1 MVMSILKWKL
11 NYFIVFVLIFIVE
24 IFIALYIHDSFIRP
38 YFGDFLVVIMIYC
51 FVLSFINYSKY
62 KVAIFVLL
70 FAYCI
75 ELAQCFNVLLILG
88 LENSSLAKV
97 VLGNSFAIEDLALYT
112 LGFGGIVLVEF
123 LIDSN
128 KTLSH

>member
-1 MVMSILKWKL
+1 MSRLKFKL
-11 NYFIVFVLIFIVE
+11 NYFIVFVLIFIIEV
-24 IFIALYIHDSFIRP
+24 FIALYLHDSFIRP
-38 YFGDFLVVIMIYC
+38 YFGDFLVVIMIYS
-51 FVLSFINYSKY
+51 FIMSFINYSKY
-62 KVAIFVLL
+62 KVALFVLL

-75 ELAQCFNVLLILG
+75 EFAQYFNMLQLLR

-97 VLGNSFAIEDLALYT
+97 VLGNSFAIEDLVLYT

-123 LIDSN
+123 LLDSN

>member
-1 MVMSILKWKL
+1 MSILKWKL
-11 NYFIVFVLIFIVE
+11 NYFIVFVLIFIIEV
-24 IFIALYIHDSFIRP
+24 FIALYLHDSFIRP

-51 FVLSFINYSKY
+51 FVLSFINFSKY
-62 KVAIFVLL
+62 KVALLVLL

-75 ELAQCFNVLLILG
+75 EFAQYFNLLQLLR

-97 VLGNSFAIEDLALYT
+97 VLGNSFAIEDLVLYT
-112 LGFGGIVLVEF
+112 LGIGGIVLVEL
-123 LIDSN
+123 LIVRN